1 VPAYNNGTAPFGVWT
16 PSQEWITNTWYF
28 SNGSVPNPQDVGILI
43 ARDQRTKLGYTTGWL
58 GYYTNQLGN
67 NNVSILGYPCN
78 LDSCSKMEETFA
90 QTFEY
95 GGNNTYIYGSAMK
108 GGASGG
114 PWIQDF
120 GIAPAGAPAGLLG
133 NNYLVAVTSYGP
145 VNTSLMYLGASN
157 LDGDFLNLLSAACG
171 AASSGNCQ

>member
-1 VPAYNNGTAPFGVWT
+1 MLVAN
-16 PSQEWITNTWYF
+16 
-28 SNGSVPNPQDVGILI
+28 
-43 ARDQRTKLGYTTGWL
+43 DQSSKIGYITGWL
-58 GYYTNQLGN
+58 GYWTGQLGYN
-67 NNVSILGYPCN
+67 NATILGYPCN
-78 LDSCSKMEETFA
+78 LDSCLKMEETNA

-120 GIAPAGAPAGLLG
+120 GVSPAGAPPGLLA
-133 NNYLVAVTSYGP
+133 NNYLIGVTSYGP

-171 AASSGNCQ
+171 PATTGNCQ